1 MFVTVSFPAASCL
14 RKPFRSWYRYMR
26 IDVVTDTY
34 EPDVNGVALT
44 LGRLVGGL
52 RMRGHL
58 VHVMRA
64 SERNGSF
71 NPGDRAA
78 FCRQVPRQMDEK
90 KAGCGIRGY
99 GKPHGSVCREGRPYA
114 GGSRGDGIPY
124 QFPPVY
130 EGLPFLQTGNSRR
143 ELPAQ
148 TPQQGRD
155 DSGSHG
161 GNAPY
166 AGRAGV

>member
-1 MFVTVSFPAASCL
+1 
-14 RKPFRSWYRYMR
+14 MR

-71 NPGDRAA
+71 NPGETACLLYTSDAA
-78 FCRQVPRQMDEK
+78 DE
-90 KAGCGIRGY
+90 
-99 GKPHGSVCREGRPYA
+99 
-114 GGSRGDGIPY
+114 
-124 QFPPVY
+124 
-130 EGLPFLQTGNSRR
+130 L
-143 ELPAQ
+143 
-148 TPQQGRD
+148 
-155 DSGSHG
+155 
-161 GNAPY
+161 
-166 AGRAGV
+166 

>member
-1 MFVTVSFPAASCL
+1 
-14 RKPFRSWYRYMR
+14 MR

-71 NPGDRAA
+71 NPGRRL
-78 FCRQVPRQMDEK
+78 CRP
-90 KAGCGIRGY
+90 
-99 GKPHGSVCREGRPYA
+99 
-114 GGSRGDGIPY
+114 
-124 QFPPVY
+124 FPSPC
-130 EGLPFLQTGNSRR
+130 TMR
-143 ELPAQ
+143 
-148 TPQQGRD
+148 
-155 DSGSHG
+155 
-161 GNAPY
+161 
-166 AGRAGV
+166 

>member
-1 MFVTVSFPAASCL
+1 
-14 RKPFRSWYRYMR
+14 MR

-71 NPGDRAA
+71 NPDGYA
-78 FCRQVPRQMDEK
+78 VPSP
-90 KAGCGIRGY
+90 
-99 GKPHGSVCREGRPYA
+99 PHVP
-114 GGSRGDGIPY
+114 
-124 QFPPVY
+124 
-130 EGLPFLQTGNSRR
+130 
-143 ELPAQ
+143 
-148 TPQQGRD
+148 
-155 DSGSHG
+155 
-161 GNAPY
+161 
-166 AGRAGV
+166 

>member
-1 MFVTVSFPAASCL
+1 
-14 RKPFRSWYRYMR
+14 MR

-71 NPGDRAA
+71 QPW
-78 FCRQVPRQMDEK
+78 
-90 KAGCGIRGY
+90 
-99 GKPHGSVCREGRPYA
+99 
-114 GGSRGDGIPY
+114 GDGYAVPS
-124 QFPPVY
+124 PPHV
-130 EGLPFLQTGNSRR
+130 P
-143 ELPAQ
+143 
-148 TPQQGRD
+148 
-155 DSGSHG
+155 
-161 GNAPY
+161 
-166 AGRAGV
+166 

>member
-71 NPGDRAA
+71 NPGETAMPSLPLPMYHE
-78 FCRQVPRQMDEK
+78 VK
-90 KAGCGIRGY
+90 I
-99 GKPHGSVCREGRPYA
+99 
-114 GGSRGDGIPY
+114 
-124 QFPPVY
+124 
-130 EGLPFLQTGNSRR
+130 GLPSS
-143 ELPAQ
+143 PHV
-148 TPQQGRD
+148 P
-155 DSGSHG
+155 
-161 GNAPY
+161 
-166 AGRAGV
+166 